1 MDTNWADL
9 DYLIVDLP
17 PGTGDIPLTLAQTIP
32 ITGILVVTTPQD
44 VASNV
49 AVKAI
54 GMFEKLNV
62 PIIGVVENM
71 SHFIC
76 HGCNEKHYI
85 FGNGGAKKIS
95 DQFSI
100 PFLGEIPL
108 NSGIMSGSD
117 IGKPIMITDPDSP
130 SANAFRTSAKNIAA
144 QCSILAAKLR
154 QEMMDNSSSESPSEE
169 ATTIV
174 QSSNSTTTDQTVTTT
189 TTTTTEPEKSTI
201 ATSTIPSG

>member
-1 MDTNWADL
+1 M

-76 HGCNEKHYI
+76 SKCDEKHYI
-85 FGNGGAKKIS
+85 FGEGGARKIS
-95 DQFSI
+95 EQFNM

-117 IGKPIMITDPDSP
+117 LGKPIMITNPESP
-130 SANAFRTSAKNIAA
+130 SADAFRASAKNIAA
-144 QCSILAAKLR
+144 QCSILAAKLQ
-154 QEMMDNSSSESPSEE
+154 QEMENTGDESETATESTSEPN
-169 ATTIV
+169 T
-174 QSSNSTTTDQTVTTT
+174 N
-189 TTTTTEPEKSTI
+189 
-201 ATSTIPSG
+201 